1 MVASDR
7 HDGQLQRNLNRV
19 GHRRLQ
25 LTVEGGRDHRLA
37 RARRAGGS
45 DDAAHGAAWRGYC
58 QHSGVVSPTPG
69 KCLPPSQEATAAIEG
84 EFICPRRSSLLRLQR
99 RPLRT
104 VPSPGARAR
113 RGETAP
119 AKKPSVKKPSV
130 KKPSVNGGGRFR
142 WTPIMGTTTA
152 RQGFSSSRAR
162 FPGILA
168 GRRSGCAALGH
179 SEHAGYSLRYSL
191 RYREHHEAVHER
203 RSPAT
208 RRPRHARPRDLET
221 SRPRSAT
228 TSTSKAPR

>member
-1 MVASDR
+1 VVASDR

-37 RARRAGGS
+37 RARRAGDS

-58 QHSGVVSPTPG
+58 QHSGVVSPVPG

-130 KKPSVNGGGRFR
+130 KKPSVK
-142 WTPIMGTTTA
+142 TPADSG
-152 RQGFSSSRAR
+152 
-162 FPGILA
+162 
-168 GRRSGCAALGH
+168 GRRSWARRRRGRDPRVPARDFRVFSLADGLAAQRWGIRNTLDTRLDTRFDTASITKLFTSVAALQLVGR
-179 SEHAGYSLRYSL
+179 GTL
-191 RYREHHEAVHER
+191 
-203 RSPAT
+203 
-208 RRPRHARPRDLET
+208 DLET